1 MNGALLNLCTS
12 MKLPILFLTASF
24 LHVEEKPNIL
34 AELTSA
40 LNHHIQRGEAT
51 PWQPPAP

>member
-1 MNGALLNLCTS
+1 